1 MFKQSTFLRFFAT
14 TTLLSVL
21 GAVAVASEFA
31 TAQNTPENAQPSE
44 PMQNN
49 IRPRLLLPEI
59 PPSDVVEYIVLP
71 PGAKITGR
79 LGLPAA
85 QLVDIPAELAQEI
98 AVWVPPKNIEPLQ
111 PDAIGTEFISV
122 VRYKGSGHTVYVST
136 ARFTPGAAKLKHTFG
151 KEDKLTDGTTVGFT
165 VSCESMTPAQH
176 EAGYACW
183 PGTDTPNRVVFM
195 RGNKIITIASDL
207 PIDQVKSLAT
217 SASLK

>member
-1 MFKQSTFLRFFAT
+1 MFKQFTFLQFFAA
-14 TTLLSVL
+14 TTLLSAL
-21 GAVAVASEFA
+21 NAVPIASEFA

-44 PMQNN
+44 LMQNN
-49 IRPRLLLPEI
+49 IRPKLLLPEI
-59 PPSDVVEYIVLP
+59 PPSDVVEYIVLR
-71 PGAKITGR
+71 AKITGR

-85 QLVDIPAELAQEI
+85 QLADIPAELAQEI
-98 AVWVPPKNIEPLQ
+98 GVWVPPKNIEPLR
-111 PDAIGTEFISV
+111 PDEIGTEFISV
-122 VRYKGSGHTVYVST
+122 VRYKGSGYTIYVST

-195 RGNKIITIASDL
+195 RGNKIITVASDL